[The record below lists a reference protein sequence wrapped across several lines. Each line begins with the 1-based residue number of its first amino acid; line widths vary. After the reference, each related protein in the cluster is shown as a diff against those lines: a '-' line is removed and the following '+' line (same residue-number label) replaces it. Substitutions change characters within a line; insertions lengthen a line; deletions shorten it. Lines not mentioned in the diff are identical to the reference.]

1 MFASLSSLAG
11 GGGGHRFLRDPNG
24 GCDLLS
30 V

>member
-1 MFASLSSLAG
+1 MFASLSSLA